1 MSTGL
6 LCGACGKAPPKAAN
20 PPKDRTDEAAKESRR
35 LYTGSGTATLRDT
48 EGDRPIRYIL
58 KWMSSQLDYS
68 QEQGALGGRLE
79 GVSGELYQEGKLA
92 SRFTAEH
99 ATANKATNLLRL
111 EGNVVVEG
119 LEVDEKGKVVGK
131 EISATL
137 RCHRVEWNTKQK
149 MMRAFE
155 QVTIVSRQGTV
166 GPLNELWCEPSVRRA
181 GTPGFFR

>member
-1 MSTGL
+1 MGL
-6 LCGACGKAPPKAAN
+6 LSSACGKVPRKETDL
-20 PPKDRTDEAAKESRR
+20 PKDPADEAAKESRR
-35 LYTGSGTATLRDT
+35 LYTGSGSAILRDT

-58 KWMSSQLDYS
+58 KWTRSQLDYS

-99 ATANKATNLLRL
+99 ATANKAKNQLTL
-111 EGNVVVEG
+111 EGRVVIKG
-119 LEVDEKGKVVGK
+119 LEVDEKGKVVSQQ
-131 EISATL
+131 IAATL
-137 RCHRVEWNTKQK
+137 RCHRMEWNTKQE

-155 QVTIVSRQGTV
+155 QVTIVSREGTV
-166 GPLNELWCEPSVRRA
+166 GPMDEIWCEPSVRRA